1 MNKLNKNNLS
11 DKKRSIL
18 LAVILF
24 GSFLAILNQTLMLP
38 ALAGIMRDMNV
49 NANTVQWLT
58 TGFMLVNGIM
68 IPITAFLINR
78 FTNRRLFIGSMCILT
93 IGSLVGALAV
103 NFQMLLLGRLIQ
115 AVSVGIIMP
124 MMQTLIL
131 YMYPKEKRGYAM
143 GLQGITIG
151 FAPAIGPTL
160 AGFIIDGLGW
170 HYIFWL
176 LIPLAI
182 IDIIAAYFLM
192 PNLMEKGNPKL
203 DVPSIIMST
212 VGCGGVLYGCS
223 IAGSIGWSEP
233 VVFISIIV
241 GLIGVALFAYRQL
254 HLAEPFLVVS
264 VLKNKSFFIGTVLAM
279 VMFGLMIAGE
289 TLLPLYTQNALGHS
303 ALTAGL
309 VLLPGA
315 LLAGIF
321 SPVAGN
327 IFDKYG
333 PRILAIT
340 GTLITVAS
348 SFAFLLVR
356 LETSL
361 FLIATLYAVRIFGL
375 TFVTMPVTTWA
386 LNCLEDKLIA
396 HGTSVTSSF
405 RQIFGSI
412 ITALIITAMTMGQ
425 KAFANPES
433 AEAMLHGFHNGM
445 LLSACLAVGMLI
457 ISLIFVHD
465 YEGIAAVNRDK
476 KH

>member
-1 MNKLNKNNLS
+1 MVTNNLS

-93 IGSLVGALAV
+93 LGSLVGALAV

-115 AVSVGIIMP
+115 AASVGIIMP

-176 LIPLAI
+176 LIPLAV
-182 IDIIAAYFLM
+182 IDIVAAYFLM
-192 PNLMEKGNPKL
+192 PNLMKKGNPKL
-203 DVPSIIMST
+203 DIPSIIMST
-212 VGCGGVLYGCS
+212 LGCGGILYGCS
-223 IAGSIGWSEP
+223 MAGSVGWAKP
-233 VVFISIIV
+233 VVIISIV
-241 GLIGVALFAYRQL
+241 IGIISIAFFTKRQL
-254 HLAEPFLVVS
+254 HLTEPFLVVS
-264 VLKNKSFFIGTVLAM
+264 VLKHKSFLVGTILAM
-279 VMFGLMIAGE
+279 TMFGLMIACE
-289 TLLPLYTQNALGHS
+289 TLLPLYAQNALKHP
-303 ALTAGL
+303 ALVSGL
-309 VLLPGA
+309 MLLPGA
-315 LLAGIF
+315 VLAGVF
-321 SPVAGN
+321 SPVAGK

-333 PRILAIT
+333 PRILAVG
-340 GTLITVAS
+340 GTFIAAVTSAV
-348 SFAFLLVR
+348 FVFLR
-356 LETSL
+356 LDNSL
-361 FLIATLYAVRIFGL
+361 PFIAVLYAIRLFGITL
-375 TFVTMPVTTWA
+375 VTMPVTTWA
-386 LNCLEDKLIA
+386 LNSLDNKLIA
-396 HGTSVTSSF
+396 HGTSVTACF

-412 ITALIITAMTMGQ
+412 ITALVITAMTMGQ
-425 KAFANPES
+425 KSFANPAS
-433 AEAMLHGFHNGM
+433 SEAMLHGFHNGM
-445 LLSACLAVGMLI
+445 LLSACLATVMLI
-457 ISLIFVHD
+457 ISLVFVHD
-465 YEGIAAVNRDK
+465 YEGIAAIHRNK
-476 KH
+476 GK